1 MKKIIMFMIIVLSF
15 QSLLFADN
23 EEKYVNVF
31 LFDVTGSMVGRGD
44 GMGIDIFKDVKEQ
57 AKSII
62 RNYSNDTYLVIIPF
76 GHRVQEDNIF
86 EIHIRSEDDKRR
98 AQGFVD
104 GLNAT
109 ELRTWLTYALE
120 FGINT
125 LGELQRRL
133 HDFDERTQELLLLTD
148 GKGNGPGDVD
158 EDGNFTIDSL
168 ISLYRIARTDYPH
181 LYNRFF
187 AVGDILGP
195 GKIERFTSEGVSVTE
210 IGRDEFITTKIHT
223 VGVKPQRI
231 FIYDS
236 NPSFELMFEPD
247 DEAAKNLH
255 AKISI
260 VSDIVDH
267 AGSGFRI
274 SPPSFSINER
284 MLFEVSV
291 INNHALE
298 SWMHLND
305 LKRVE
310 GIISLNADR
319 LFFQPERLRFEYIY
333 ETVHV
338 NVSFNDLKIN
348 NSGRVEVKFTN
359 PADRTI
365 NIRADIS
372 EQPQHLHG
380 IEYKVEPNELQLQG
394 EETISFSLY
403 PADPLILDSL
413 RKEIDSPVESDLII
427 SLTSISP
434 NVEFDKE
441 EFSITVKVTRNLW
454 KCCIRPTVIIF
465 AVLLISILM
474 VFLYFYL
481 LQKEF
486 SKYVITG
493 SGVNQMP
500 LSDYKK
506 FLSNKVIIGKDVFKD
521 TIDTEVLTIR
531 GDFFTI
537 ISNKPLKLEWHNTDR
552 IEPKNVLDYSELS
565 SLRLAFDKKY
575 SFEINPKEH

>member
-1 MKKIIMFMIIVLSF
+1 MNRPFMLLLVLF
-15 QSLLFADN
+15 FMNISLSSAE
-23 EEKYVNVF
+23 EEKYANVF
-31 LFDVTGSMVGRGD
+31 LFDVTGSMEGRGD
-44 GMGIDIFKDVKEQ
+44 GMGIDIFDDVKEIS
-57 AKSII
+57 KNII

-86 EIHIRSEDDKRR
+86 EIHIQSEDDKER
-98 AQGFVD
+98 AKEFVD
-104 GLNAT
+104 DLKAT

-125 LGELQRRL
+125 LGELQNRL
-133 HDFDERTQELLLLTD
+133 PDFDERTQELLLLTD
-148 GKGNGPGDVD
+148 GKGNGPGDLD

-187 AVGDILGP
+187 SVGDILGP
-195 GKIERFTSEGVSVTE
+195 DKIERFISEGVSVTE

-223 VGVKPQRI
+223 VAVKPQRI

-247 DEAAKNLH
+247 DEAAKNLQ

-260 VSDIVDH
+260 VSDIADH

-291 INNHALE
+291 INKHALE

-305 LKRVE
+305 LKKVE

-319 LFFQPERLRFEYIY
+319 LFFQPERIRFEYIY

-338 NVSFNDLKIN
+338 NVSFNDLKIK
-348 NSGRVEVKFTN
+348 NSGKVEVKFTN
-359 PADRTI
+359 PTDRII
-365 NIRADIS
+365 NARVDIK
-372 EQPQHLHG
+372 QNAQNLYG
-380 IEYKVEPNELQLQG
+380 VEYEVEPHEIHLQG
-394 EETISFSLY
+394 EETISFTLY
-403 PADPLILDSL
+403 PADPLMLDSL
-413 RKEIDSPVESDLII
+413 RKGIDSPIESDVMIA
-427 SLTSISP
+427 LTSITP
-434 NVEFDKE
+434 NVDFDHE
-441 EFSITVKVTRNLW
+441 DIGVTVQVNRNLW
-454 KCCIRPTVIIF
+454 TCCIRPAVIIF
-465 AVLLISILM
+465 AVLLVLILM

-486 SKYVITG
+486 SQYVITG
-493 SGVNQMP
+493 SGVNRMP

-506 FLSNKVIIGKDVFKD
+506 FLSNKVIIGKDVFRD
-521 TIDTEVLTIR
+521 TIETEVLTIK
-531 GDFFTI
+531 GDPFTI
-537 ISNKPLKLEWHNTDR
+537 ISKKPLKLEWHNTDR
-552 IEPKNVLDYSELS
+552 IEPRNVLDYSELG
-565 SLRLAFDKKY
+565 SLRLSFDKKY
-575 SFEINPKEH
+575 SFEINPTDH